1 MSRILAVL
9 VATLCVVPRA
19 RGADIVA
26 YRATGTYGA
35 VGYEATVIWGQGEYL
50 LDMWSR
56 LGADSQSFA
65 KNRQAAEA
73 ALEQRLEAVFLQS
86 VVLLPLSSR
95 ETVGSRVKSAP
106 ATLSQLKGLVGSAV
120 KRRSNLTPEMED
132 LRLRFAFPLYGA
144 GGLLSIFAPA
154 GEPSPLERY
163 LGFAPAAA
171 YTGLVVYAQGSY
183 PAWGREGA
191 RASLKPCLFPRIFD
205 DDMNLVVDATQA
217 DRARLSSW
225 GVAAYSNDL
234 DETPYLDR
242 IGANPLRI
250 VARAVF
256 GTGDGDIVISRDA
269 ARLLLSREENIRML
283 AEGRILVILDAAT
296 APPPPGDGQDGA
308 DGPLQELTPE
318 NPAAVK
324 RPGILAPAT
333 GR

>member
-1 MSRILAVL
+1 MSRILGVL
-9 VATLCVVPRA
+9 VATLCSLPLA

-35 VGYEATVIWGQGEYL
+35 VGYEATVVWGQGEYL

-56 LGADSQSFA
+56 LGTESQNLA

-86 VVLLPLSSR
+86 VVSLPLSSR
-95 ETVGSRVKSAP
+95 ETVGSRIKSAP
-106 ATLSQLKGLVGSAV
+106 TVLPLLKRLVGSAV
-120 KRRSNLTPEMED
+120 KRRSHLAPEMED

-144 GGLLSIFAPA
+144 GGLMTLFAPA
-154 GEPSPLERY
+154 GQPSPLERY

-171 YTGLVVYAQGSY
+171 YTGLVVYVQGSY

-191 RASLKPCLFPRIFD
+191 RAALKPCMFPRIFD
-205 DDMNLVVDATQA
+205 NDMNQVFDATQA
-217 DRARLSSW
+217 DRTRMSSW
-225 GVAAYSNDL
+225 GLVAYSNDL
-234 DETPYLDR
+234 DEVPYLGR

-256 GTGDGDIVISRDA
+256 GTGDSDIVISRDA
-269 ARLLLSREENIRML
+269 ARLLLSREENLRLL
-283 AEGRILVILDAAT
+283 AEGRILVILDAPT
-296 APPPPGDGQDGA
+296 APEPPSDIQQGA
-308 DGPLQELTPE
+308 DGALEELTPE
-318 NPAAVK
+318 NPGAVK
-324 RPGILAPAT
+324 KPGFLAPVT